1 MKKRVL
7 LFVSIVSLSLT
18 FNSCSK
24 DDDSSSSTSGT
35 IVGEWEFLKEGTIVS
50 GTEFLSPF
58 EHTSGCTKNYIEF
71 KSNGMAEDYYYEKP
85 SGSCVEYVDEAT
97 WTKEGNALSVNYG
110 GGDFFDSEI
119 MILNSTTLKIKFA
132 DDGGTINVVEFV
144 RK

>member
-85 SGSCVEYVDEAT
+85 SGSCVEFVDEAT
-97 WTKEGNALSVNYG
+97 WTKNGNALSVNYG

>member
-97 WTKEGNALSVNYG
+97 WTKDGDALSVNYG

>member
-1 MKKRVL
+1 MKKRIL
-7 LFVSIVSLSLT
+7 LFVSIVSLSLA

-50 GTEFLSPF
+50 GTEFLTAYD
-58 EHTSGCTKNYIEF
+58 HTSGCNKNYIEV
-71 KSNGMAEDYYYEKP
+71 KSNGISEDYYYEKRA
-85 SGSCVEYVDEAT
+85 GSCVEFVDEAT
-97 WTKEGNALSVNYG
+97 WTKDGNTLSVNYG

-119 MILNSTTLKIKFA
+119 MILNNTTLKIKFT

-144 RK
+144 RI

>member
-50 GTEFLSPF
+50 GTEFLLPF

-71 KSNGMAEDYYYEKP
+71 KSNGIAEDYYYEKP

>member
-1 MKKRVL
+1 MKKSFL

>member
-97 WTKEGNALSVNYG
+97 WTKDGNALSVNYG

>member
-85 SGSCVEYVDEAT
+85 SGSCVEFVDEAT
-97 WTKEGNALSVNYG
+97 WTKDGNALSVNYG

>member
-1 MKKRVL
+1 MKKRIL

-24 DDDSSSSTSGT
+24 DDDSSSETSGT
-35 IVGEWEFLKEGTIVS
+35 IIGEWEFLKEGTIVS
-50 GTEFLSPF
+50 GTEFLSVY
-58 EHTSGCTKNYIEF
+58 EHTSGCNKNYIEF
-71 KSNGMAEDYYYEKP
+71 KSNGIAEDYYYEKP
-85 SGSCVEYVDEAT
+85 AGSCVEFVDEAT
-97 WTKEGNALSVNYG
+97 WTKDGNALSLNYG

-119 MILNSTTLKIKFA
+119 MILNNTTLKIKFT

>member
-1 MKKRVL
+1 MKKRIL

-35 IVGEWEFLKEGTIVS
+35 IVGEWEFLKEGVIES
-50 GTEFLSPF
+50 GVELLDPYQ
-58 EHTSGCTKNYIEF
+58 HTSGCTKDYIEF
-71 KSNGMAEDYYYEKP
+71 KSNGIAEDYSYEKP
-85 SGSCVEYVDEAT
+85 AGSCIEYVDSAT

-110 GGDFFDSEI
+110 GGDFFDGEI
-119 MILNSTTLKIKFA
+119 LTLNSTTLKIRFT

>member
-71 KSNGMAEDYYYEKP
+71 KSNGIAEDYYYEKP

-97 WTKEGNALSVNYG
+97 WTKDGDALSVNYG

>member
-71 KSNGMAEDYYYEKP
+71 KSNGIAEDYYYEKP

>member
-71 KSNGMAEDYYYEKP
+71 KSNGIAEDYYYEKP
-85 SGSCVEYVDEAT
+85 SGSCIEYVDEAT